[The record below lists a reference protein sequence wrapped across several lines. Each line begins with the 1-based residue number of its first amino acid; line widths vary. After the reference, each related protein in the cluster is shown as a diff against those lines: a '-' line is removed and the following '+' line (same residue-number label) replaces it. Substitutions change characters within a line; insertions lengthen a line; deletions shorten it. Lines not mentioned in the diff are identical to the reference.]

1 VTGYPGK
8 REVFEESADG
18 RHAVTKSSLYPVVL
32 ALVSVGGAVGCSEHT
47 ALTAHLACDPLDDRC
62 PTGQSCQFMC
72 GGDLT
77 GMYCAED
84 KSGNIPYGESC
95 GPVPGDDCQRGA
107 ECMLRWYSDAGVPA
121 YGTCQAYC
129 QTDAQC
135 LAGEHCKAITC
146 LTDPSKPA
154 HECVKTRPED
164 GSGG

>member
-1 VTGYPGK
+1 MDERHGDPEKCGL
-8 REVFEESADG
+8 ESIQ
-18 RHAVTKSSLYPVVL
+18 VPVPSDN
-32 ALVSVGGAVGCSEHT
+32 LV
-47 ALTAHLACDPLDDRC
+47 ACDRGHCDRFPRVQRDRLH

-135 LAGEHCKAITC
+135 LEGEHCKAITC

-154 HECVKTRPED
+154 HECVKNRPED